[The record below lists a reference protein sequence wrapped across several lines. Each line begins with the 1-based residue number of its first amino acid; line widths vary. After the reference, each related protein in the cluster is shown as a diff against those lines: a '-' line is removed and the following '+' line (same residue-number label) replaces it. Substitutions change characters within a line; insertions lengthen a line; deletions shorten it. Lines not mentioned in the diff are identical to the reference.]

1 MCVTVYSTVSPVL
14 WFQLSSR
21 LEKILVAP
29 LMSMYLVKPQ
39 RSVLHVP
46 TCRLRHTQED
56 ARGIMHGG
64 KRRGSGRPLGGEN
77 CSKHVRLRPSTVQT
91 LNELRSQLSVYVWI
105 VFSTI
110 FWNFTTA
117 DSQHQ
122 VLSWYNVCVWTYHLL
137 DPLTLPHQLQWKG
150 LNVMDAQFQT
160 FPSGLCAD
168 T

>member
-117 DSQHQ
+117 D
-122 VLSWYNVCVWTYHLL
+122 N
-137 DPLTLPHQLQWKG
+137 PLTLPHQLQWKG